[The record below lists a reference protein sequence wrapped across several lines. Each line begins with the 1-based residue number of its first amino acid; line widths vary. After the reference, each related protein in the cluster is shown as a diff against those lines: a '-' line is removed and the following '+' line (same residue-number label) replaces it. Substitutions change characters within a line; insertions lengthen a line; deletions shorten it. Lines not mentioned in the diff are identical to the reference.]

1 VFDVEHIKGLEFEAV
16 FFVGLDR
23 LATAKPEL
31 FDKYLYMGT
40 TRAAMYLGL
49 TTEGRALPDQIASL
63 EGLFDQSWS

>member
-1 VFDVEHIKGLEFEAV
+1 MASGHVYRANRPNTWL
-16 FFVGLDR
+16 R

-63 EGLFDQSWS
+63 KGLFGQSWS